1 MSRIKAKNEQKS
13 ISEWLNLSMVFA
25 IIQNK
30 EHNMLET
37 K

>member
-1 MSRIKAKNEQKS
+1 MSMIKANIEKKS